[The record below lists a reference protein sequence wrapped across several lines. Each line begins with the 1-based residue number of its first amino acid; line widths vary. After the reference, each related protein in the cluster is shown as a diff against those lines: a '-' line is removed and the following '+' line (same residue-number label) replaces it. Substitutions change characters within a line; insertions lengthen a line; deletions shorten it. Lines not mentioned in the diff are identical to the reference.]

1 MPLQKLGGK
10 EYYLGIFFKV
20 KIIIFLLNVKPYTQ
34 KQRWEKRHFCRLTG
48 TRRSSTAGST
58 ACTWPASTA
67 RRNSASWRWGNRVN
81 KILNWEAWTR
91 PIPIYT
97 FNSNGHTQYLFT
109 FLRSTSRASGW
120 GTSTSGAAAR
130 TRARRASKSL
140 SLGPSVDDAGE
151 M

>member
-20 KIIIFLLNVKPYTQ
+20 KIIIFLFNVKPYTQ
-34 KQRWEKRHFCRLTG
+34 KQRWEKWHFCRLTG

-91 PIPIYT
+91 PIPIYYYW
-97 FNSNGHTQYLFT
+97 SHTIFT